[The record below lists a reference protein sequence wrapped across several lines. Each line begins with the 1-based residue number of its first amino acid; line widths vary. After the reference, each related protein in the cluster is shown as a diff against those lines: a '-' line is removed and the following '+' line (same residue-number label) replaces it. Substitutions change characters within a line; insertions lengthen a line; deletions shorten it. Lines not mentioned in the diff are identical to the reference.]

1 MCSGA
6 SWSTPASSPS
16 SCSISMSRRSRS
28 TTGCGGRAAACSSG
42 SRRSTARSSA
52 RSTTSSTGSGMLDA
66 AIAWQERRLGRTIV
80 RTRRA
85 IVDLDDILPN
95 DKQPRIGPKE
105 DPELQRQIEANEG
118 IFEPLLLEPH
128 PDHGGKFR
136 IVDGDRRWSN
146 SKILVEAHKKD
157 QYRRVPAEI
166 TDRTL
171 TDDERLRVWIYI
183 HRQRKEW
190 DAKEKEMVAYRL
202 VDLLGRA
209 SAANILGITVRELD
223 KLVEIYDLSEQLTN
237 LPDPATSITWA
248 REIKNLNRKLLTPT
262 ALNTLVRKINDQE
275 ITNSKDVRKLRQ
287 VLRDPVAR
295 DEFLSGGGSIESAIL
310 KLGPAVPKK
319 REGLAADI
327 QALADTIRSY
337 PWTTLASLRGDPD
350 AARAIHE
357 AESLIKDLKK
367 ALKA

>member
-1 MCSGA
+1 MT
-6 SWSTPASSPS
+6 STPGD
-16 SCSISMSRRSRS
+16 
-28 TTGCGGRAAACSSG
+28 TH
-42 SRRSTARSSA
+42 
-52 RSTTSSTGSGMLDA
+52 
-66 AIAWQERRLGRTIV
+66 WQERRLGRTIL
-80 RTRRA
+80 RTYRTN
-85 IVDLDDILPN
+85 VDLDDVVPN
-95 DKQPRIGPKE
+95 PKQPRMGPKE

-128 PDHGGKFR
+128 PQHEGKYR

-146 SKILVEAHKKD
+146 SKVLVEVHKKE
-157 QYRRVPAEI
+157 QYRKLPAEI

-223 KLVEIYDLSEQLTN
+223 KLVEIYELSEKLTN

-248 REIKNLNRKLLTPT
+248 REIKNLNRKLLTPD
-262 ALNTLVRKINDQE
+262 ALNTLIRKVNTQE

-287 VLRDPVAR
+287 ILRDPLAR
-295 DEFLSGGGSIESAIL
+295 DEFLTGSGSIESANL
-310 KLGPAVPKK
+310 KLSPVPTKK
-319 REGLAADI
+319 RQGLATDV
-327 QALADTIRSY
+327 QALSDAIRSY
-337 PWTTLASLRGDPD
+337 PWTTLTALKGDPE
-350 AARAIHE
+350 AMRAIHE
-357 AESLIKDLKK
+357 AEKLIKELKR
-367 ALKA
+367 ALRG